1 MQRWQRLQSSTI
13 GSPYSSLTW
22 PMLIE
27 KPEEDARDICPLLLA
42 ISRALARI
50 HVEHDNPRRAPPVHG
65 VDPQAR
71 QIGKSSEV
79 LRPGQPLGLDPAHLA
94 GRGSLTH
101 WCPTTDHATHCG
113 IAAQPIGIVH
123 VFVAR
128 QPS

>member
-50 HVEHDNPRRAPPVHG
+50 HVEHNDPRRAPPVHG
-65 VDPQAR
+65 VDPSAR
-71 QIGKSSEV
+71 QIGKSGEV
-79 LRPGQPLGLDPAHLA
+79 LRLGQPLGLEAAHLA
-94 GRGSLTH
+94 GRGSPTH
-101 WCPTTDHATHCG
+101 WRPTADHPTHRR
-113 IAAQPIGIVH
+113 IAAQPLGVVH
-123 VFVAR
+123 VLVGG
-128 QPS
+128 QP